1 MMHEQTNIMTSG
13 ARPAPRIR
21 YVARILSYVR
31 PYSGLAAMT
40 LVIIVLGTL
49 FGLASPLPMKIMLD
63 YVIPKN
69 PGPPPAWL
77 RAVFGNVTD
86 NQGHLLI
93 ATAVAMVLVVL
104 TENVLAVINNYVSTK
119 LNQKMV
125 LDFRSDLF
133 SHAQRLSLAFH
144 DQKRSGP
151 LIYAINFQADAAA
164 GIVIAIPP
172 LLESFLTLI
181 GMMII
186 TYSIDRKLFG
196 LSLLV
201 LPPLWLSVKLY
212 ARVIEGRLRRVK
224 EMEEVSLSIIH
235 EAISMLR
242 VIVAF
247 GREGYEYTRFRKQ
260 GETAVDARVNITVWQ
275 TMFSLAVKLIT
286 GVGIALIVGV
296 GAHEVRAGRITIG
309 DMVMVIAYIGMVYKP
324 LEAISFTLGS
334 LQNNKINLQMASELL
349 DLQPE
354 IQDKRGAV
362 DMPRAHGKVEFRDVC
377 FSYTGRTD
385 TLREINFV
393 AEAGQVVA
401 IVGPT
406 GAGKTTL
413 ISLIP
418 RFYAASSGKI
428 SIDGRDVTDI
438 TLKSL
443 RDQISMVLQEP
454 LLFSG
459 SIAENIRYGNLAAT
473 TEQIIEAAKN
483 ANAHDFISR
492 LPQGYD
498 TQIGERGAQLSG
510 GERQRVCVAR
520 AFLKDAPIL
529 ILDEPTSSIDSKTE
543 AVILDAL
550 DKLMEGRTTFMI
562 AHRLSTV
569 RRADKIL
576 VMEQGKLIE
585 QGRHEE
591 LIELGGLYKQLHD
604 VQIGANSTRRR
615 RVLDPVP

>member
-1 MMHEQTNIMTSG
+1 
-13 ARPAPRIR
+13 
-21 YVARILSYVR
+21 
-31 PYSGLAAMT
+31 
-40 LVIIVLGTL
+40 
-49 FGLASPLPMKIMLD
+49 
-63 YVIPKN
+63 
-69 PGPPPAWL
+69 
-77 RAVFGNVTD
+77 
-86 NQGHLLI
+86 
-93 ATAVAMVLVVL
+93 
-104 TENVLAVINNYVSTK
+104 
-119 LNQKMV
+119 
-125 LDFRSDLF
+125 
-133 SHAQRLSLAFH
+133 
-144 DQKRSGP
+144 
-151 LIYAINFQADAAA
+151 
-164 GIVIAIPP
+164 

-247 GREGYEYTRFRKQ
+247 GREGYEYNRFRKQ

-296 GAHEVRAGRITIG
+296 GAHEVRAGNITIG

-349 DLQPE
+349 DLEPE
-354 IQDKRGAV
+354 IQDKPGAV
-362 DMPRAHGKVEFRDVC
+362 DMPRAHGKVEFQDVC

-385 TLREINFV
+385 TLKDINFV

-418 RFYAASSGKI
+418 RFYAPSSGKI
-428 SIDGRDVTDI
+428 LIDGRDVTDL

-459 SIAENIRYGNLAAT
+459 SIAENIRYGNLGAT
-473 TEQIIEAAKN
+473 MDDIIAAAKN

-604 VQIGANSTRRR
+604 VQIGANSGRRR